1 MTGPPSPPSTS
12 NPLVSVIIPAFNRAD
27 YLPRA
32 TESVLRQT
40 FRDFELIIVDDGS
53 TDGTREYLLSVED
66 PRFRHFFQPN
76 RGVSSARNL
85 GIKNA
90 AGTYMAFLDSDDEW
104 EPSKLERQI
113 EALEENPGYL
123 AVHSNEI
130 WIRKGKRVNQK
141 NKHRKYGGWIFDYCL
156 PLCVISP
163 SSILLHRR
171 ILEQTGVF
179 KESFP
184 VCEDYELWLRMA
196 SRYPVLFL
204 DEELLRKYGG
214 HPDQLSRKYWGMDR
228 FRVKALAEIISGG
241 GLTPWQKLRASQELS
256 GKCLILEKG
265 FRKRGKRE
273 EARDYQK
280 MAREYGARPTMEN

>member
-1 MTGPPSPPSTS
+1 MTDLHTSTS
-12 NPLVSVIIPAFNRAD
+12 GSDPLVSVIIPAFNRTD
-27 YLPRA
+27 HLPRA

-40 FRDFELIIVDDGS
+40 FRDFELIIVNDGS
-53 TDGTREYLLSVED
+53 SDSTGEYISSVED
-66 PRFRHFFQPN
+66 PRCRHFFQPN

-104 EPSKLERQI
+104 KPTKLARQS

-130 WIRKGKRVNQK
+130 WIRNGKRVNQK
-141 NKHRKYGGWIFDYCL
+141 IRHRKYGGWIFDNCL

-184 VCEDYELWLRMA
+184 VCEDYELWLRVA

-204 DEELLRKYGG
+204 DEDLLIKSGG

-228 FRVKALAEIISGG
+228 FRVKALSEIISGG
-241 GLTPWQKLRASQELS
+241 GLTPWQELRAAQELHR
-256 GKCLILEKG
+256 KCRILEKG
-265 FRKRGKRE
+265 FRKRGKTE

-280 MAREYGARPTMEN
+280 IARKYGAGTTFEN